1 MKKRVKSISS
11 IFLILVVVL
20 IVAAVAVNLLA
31 DRLLGTAVETAGTKA
46 LNVGVDVGRAK
57 LSILSGR
64 LGLGNVTVS
73 NPPGY
78 EHETLLTLDK
88 TDVSVDAK
96 SLLTDE
102 VRMKDVRLDGMHVVM
117 EQKGLSNN
125 LYDVIEPLQRD
136 RSASGKRLYIDDLK
150 ITDVT
155 VTVKLLPVPGQ
166 VDTVTLQLEP
176 IEMTDLGHNERLDI
190 ATLTVKIILAV
201 TAGVAKQGADVLP
214 KETLIGLSTVLDSAI
229 DIGRVIFGTGRNNG
243 EGGQKGTEDITKEIT
258 EGLKGILGPKKEE

>member
-1 MKKRVKSISS
+1 MKKLVKSISS
-11 IFLILVVVL
+11 VFLILVVVL

-31 DRLLGTAVETAGTKA
+31 DRLVGTAVETAGTKA
-46 LNVGVDVGRAK
+46 LNVGVDVGRAR

-64 LGLGNVTVS
+64 LGLGNVTVN

-102 VRMKDVRLDGMHVVM
+102 VRMTDVRLDGMHVVM

-150 ITDVT
+150 ITSVT

-166 VDTVTLQLEP
+166 VDTARLQLEP
-176 IEMTDLGHNERLDI
+176 IEMTDLGRNEKLDI
-190 ATLTVKIILAV
+190 AALTAKIILAV

-229 DIGRVIFGTGRNNG
+229 DIGRVIFGTGQGRQ
-243 EGGQKGTEDITKEIT
+243 EGAEDITKEIT
-258 EGLKGILGPKKEE
+258 EGLKGILGPKKKE